1 MMNKKLLIVAAP
13 PACGKTYLSERL
25 AKELSPMV
33 LLDKDDLGPLVRA
46 AFSVAGQPADMD
58 GDFYKKNL
66 RSAEYATILHQAF
79 STLRFV
85 DRVLLNAPFGTE
97 IRDVGFMQKLK
108 EQAHEMGA
116 ELLVIWVTA
125 PLEVCHQRMLERNAE
140 RDRLKLQNWEAYVKK
155 INYDPPLEL
164 ERAGAVDGLM
174 VFDTKD
180 EATFQRSFEQA
191 IKMIK
196 QN

>member
-1 MMNKKLLIVAAP
+1 MMNKKLIIVTAP

-25 AKELSPMV
+25 VGTLGHTV
-33 LLDKDDLGPLVRA
+33 ILDKDDLGPLVRA
-46 AFSVAGQPADMD
+46 AFSAAGQPADMD
-58 GDFYKKNL
+58 GDFYKKHL

-79 STLRFV
+79 STLRFE

-108 EQAHEMGA
+108 ERAHKMGA
-116 ELLVIWVTA
+116 ALLVIWVTA

-140 RDRLKLQNWEAYVKK
+140 RDRLKLQNWEAYVQK

-164 ERAGAVDGLM
+164 ERAGAVDGLL

-196 QN
+196 ER